1 MSIAAFYRTYI
12 PFMEVHSYYEGGKPK
27 FWLTPPTWVKSNLQP
42 FKQGLMG
49 SLTDVGTIYTDW
61 KTLYVRTPPEYDLSG
76 KPSTAE
82 YMRTVVYIGGR
93 WFDVTATQDWTTA
106 GRAPKH
112 LKYIAVATTV
122 PDGAE
127 WPEPIPL
134 ASLVAEFE
142 SAVREL
148 QQTTVI
154 VNELI

>member
-12 PFMEVHSYYEGGKPK
+12 PFIEIHSFYSGGKAQ
-27 FWLTPPTWVKSNLQP
+27 FWLSPPTWVKGNLQP
-42 FKQGLMG
+42 FKQGLMMNMA
-49 SLTDVGTIYTDW
+49 DVGAIYTDW
-61 KTLYVRTPPEYDLSG
+61 KTLYVRKTPEFDLTGRPEQ
-76 KPSTAE
+76 AE
-82 YMRTVVYIGGR
+82 YLRAVVYINGR

-112 LKYIAVATTV
+112 YKYIAVATTV
-122 PDGAE
+122 PDGE
-127 WPEPIPL
+127 VWPEPVPL
-134 ASLVAEFE
+134 ASLVARFE